1 MFTSKDSVFENYVI
15 MKLYDFWIFK
25 EIGVMC
31 ISFQKVHK
39 CYARYVFDILFLSQ
53 EERTN
58 GTRKNVYYFASEAL
72 LALEMFK
79 F

>member
-1 MFTSKDSVFENYVI
+1 
-15 MKLYDFWIFK
+15 
-25 EIGVMC
+25 MC

-58 GTRKNVYYFASEAL
+58 GTRKNVYYFASETL
-72 LALEMFK
+72 FALEMFK